1 MSAMLVPV
9 AIFVA
14 CLCVGVFAGARWIP
28 DLADG
33 AVGGLA
39 FFAVCG
45 LLGAPSA
52 IVGLHVYSIVHGLGG
67 TTGSFRS
74 ELVASGLN
82 GMLWEAGSL
91 VGIAT
96 AIYLLAP
103 TVEITGQ
110 ASDLE
115 RAEAD

>member
-9 AIFVA
+9 AIFVT
-14 CLCVGVFAGARWIP
+14 CLCVGVFAGARWLP
-28 DLADG
+28 DLAEG
-33 AVGGLA
+33 TVGGLA

-45 LLGAPSA
+45 LLGAASA
-52 IVGLHVYSIVHGLGG
+52 LVGLHIYSIVHGLGG

-110 ASDLE
+110 ASGLE

>member
-1 MSAMLVPV
+1 MLVPV

-14 CLCVGVFAGARWIP
+14 CLCVGAFAGARWLP

-33 AVGGLA
+33 TVGGLV

-45 LLGAPSA
+45 LLGAA
-52 IVGLHVYSIVHGLGG
+52 FALVGLHIYSIVHGLGG
-67 TTGSFRS
+67 TSGSFRS
-74 ELVASGLN
+74 EVVATGLN

-96 AIYLLAP
+96 VIYLLAP
-103 TVEITGQ
+103 PVEITDQ
-110 ASDLE
+110 APGLE
-115 RAEAD
+115 RVEVD